1 MRKKKNRLT
10 LMHKPSHS
18 LVDMKTETFLV
29 PNSENRAHRSHANT
43 QISKDVFKFSFS
55 PRSICEWNSLP
66 SEIVNSK
73 SLNCFKTNLAN
84 YLKYEW
90 DTTRTLYLLILFIY
104 FDILLFIS
112 VHTYRGSPILFS
124 KLPVFDFLQKVDVM
138 SIRLYRR
145 NKM

>member
-1 MRKKKNRLT
+1 MRRKKNRLT

-66 SEIVNSK
+66 SEILNSK

-84 YLKYEW
+84 YLKY
-90 DTTRTLYLLILFIY
+90 RKSSIMPPLFRGGKLIGPLSLL
-104 FDILLFIS
+104 
-112 VHTYRGSPILFS
+112 SPPS
-124 KLPVFDFLQKVDVM
+124 PSPSPSPNPYSSQK
-138 SIRLYRR
+138 
-145 NKM
+145 N